1 MVGYRI
7 LTACGASRR
16 KDRKVAGALRGSG
29 LEGGRVKDKERNGVS
44 SGPAR
49 RGTIMVVDDTPLA
62 VDLYASLLQEAG
74 FDVVYAGSAR
84 EAIDCARYAQDIRLL
99 ITDYEMPGSTGSE
112 LARWF
117 RTHRAGTPV
126 LILSASP
133 DLLRLAAR
141 EAPFAARLEKDA
153 PVEHLMTV
161 VRMLAGDAAARPAPD
176 SAPAV
181 SSRG

>member
-1 MVGYRI
+1 MQEQE
-7 LTACGASRR
+7 R
-16 KDRKVAGALRGSG
+16 KEV
-29 LEGGRVKDKERNGVS
+29 VS
-44 SGPAR
+44 APEC
-49 RGTIMVVDDTPLA
+49 RGTIMVVDDIPLV

-74 FDVVYAGSAR
+74 FDVAYARTAR
-84 EAIDCARYAQDIRLL
+84 EAIDCAHYAQDIRLL
-99 ITDYEMPGSTGSE
+99 ITDYDMPGGTGSE

-117 RTHRAGTPV
+117 LAHRSGTPV

-133 DLLRLAAR
+133 ELLRLAAR

-161 VRMLAGDAAARPAPD
+161 VRMLTGEVGSR
-176 SAPAV
+176 SAPASASAV